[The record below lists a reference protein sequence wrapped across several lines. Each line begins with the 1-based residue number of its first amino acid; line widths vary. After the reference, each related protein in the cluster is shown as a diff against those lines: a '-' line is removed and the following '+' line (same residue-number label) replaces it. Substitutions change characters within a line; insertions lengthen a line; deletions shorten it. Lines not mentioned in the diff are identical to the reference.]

1 MSTALDQLFETSRS
15 ANKAVL
21 IGYLPAGFPTQK
33 ASKKIIKA
41 MIDGGVDAIEIG
53 FPYSDPVMDGPV
65 IQAASEEA
73 IKNGVGV
80 DQVFELMKSSVDSGH
95 EYLVHLRMRNMKR
108 WCGRFLLRGSLQYG
122 EECEVYIFQPA
133 AFGEV
138 DVTHSW
144 IEFSSRHPPL
154 KSPRNICLTSK
165 VSDYGRA
172 NAS

>member
-1 MSTALDQLFETSRS
+1 MRTALDQLFETSRS

-80 DQVFELMKSSVDSGH
+80 DQVFELMKSSVD
-95 EYLVHLRMRNMKR
+95 
-108 WCGRFLLRGSLQYG
+108 YG
-122 EECEVYIFQPA
+122 VPSVIMSYWSP
-133 AFGEV
+133 
-138 DVTHSW
+138 
-144 IEFSSRHPPL
+144 IE
-154 KSPRNICLTSK
+154 K
-165 VSDYGRA
+165 
-172 NAS
+172 